1 MKNYV
6 FILSLIIV
14 NSTSCIDLN
23 SISSCEKLEKEE
35 KIIDPI
41 QINCFQIIPD
51 EPIKSFNTSTSYEG
65 QIVIKAS
72 VDTTNLV
79 FNNYQIVFAKL
90 KSKTNPNDTIEIS
103 MENKTG
109 NFSFVENLKPELIKH
124 LNYIKIKKT
133 NDRGCVWSDYYN
145 FPIKIE

>member
-14 NSTSCIDLN
+14 NSTSCIDLT

-133 NDRGCVWSDYYN
+133 NDRGCVRSDYYN